1 MKTCFVCK
9 KKLPSHRH
17 VFCSEACSYYNTIQK
32 AKKRRKKLQLDPINC
47 YTCSKFIIPK
57 TTRQKYCSK
66 HCWTIEQVRRRD
78 AKRKLMPKQPKERKA
93 KRFEA
98 TWCSPV
104 FGERIVTEAEFT
116 KADTKERVE
125 MQAAV
130 EAYLKNGGKITKY
143 GDQVAKL
150 EVEGEIK
157 WQIDRT
163 EERDIQNEL
172 SRLWGVGD
180 VLGN

>member
-9 KKLPSHRH
+9 KKLPPHRY
-17 VFCSEACSYYNTIQK
+17 VFCSEACSYYHTIQK
-32 AKKRRKKLQLDPINC
+32 AKTRRKKLQLDPINC
-47 YTCSKFIIPK
+47 YTCSKFLIPK

-66 HCWTIEQVRRRD
+66 HCWTVEQVRRRD

-98 TWCSPV
+98 TWCCPV
-104 FGERIVTEAEFT
+104 FGERIVTEAKFT

-130 EAYLKNGGKITKY
+130 ERYLKNGGKITKY
-143 GDQVAKL
+143 GDQAAKI
-150 EVEGEIK
+150 EVEGDIK
-157 WQIDRT
+157 WQIDRS
-163 EERDIQNEL
+163 EERDIQAEL
-172 SRLWGVGD
+172 AHLWGLD
-180 VLGN
+180 NVLGN